1 MSFMDDSAKNVEKNF
16 DKLEAVVY
24 NTVAKINSLKRIN
37 KNLKGE
43 VNELKRLKALS
54 EKKAERLKQELGKVS
69 LTDQQLLQE
78 KEKDIK
84 KRLKSLSAKISV
96 FEKNYTMDS

>member
-1 MSFMDDSAKNVEKNF
+1 MDDSARNVEKNF

-96 FEKNYTMDS
+96 FEKNYAIDS

>member
-1 MSFMDDSAKNVEKNF
+1 MDNSAKNIEKSF
-16 DKLEAVVY
+16 EKLEAVVY

-37 KNLKGE
+37 KDLKGK

-54 EKKAERLKQELGKVS
+54 EKKAERLKQELDEVRLS
-69 LTDQQLLQE
+69 DQQSWRE

-84 KRLKSLSAKISV
+84 NRLKNLSVKISA
-96 FEKNYTMDS
+96 FERNYSIDS

>member
-1 MSFMDDSAKNVEKNF
+1 MDDSAKNVEKNF

>member
-1 MSFMDDSAKNVEKNF
+1 MDDSAKNVEKYF

-54 EKKAERLKQELGKVS
+54 EKKAERLKQELGKAS

>member
-1 MSFMDDSAKNVEKNF
+1 MDNSAKNIEKSF
-16 DKLEAVVY
+16 EKLEAVVY

-37 KNLKGE
+37 KDLKGK

-54 EKKAERLKQELGKVS
+54 EKKAERLKQELDEVRLS
-69 LTDQQLLQE
+69 DQQSWRE

-84 KRLKSLSAKISV
+84 NRLKNLSVKISA
-96 FEKNYTMDS
+96 FERNYSIDN